1 MSSEHAAAG
10 SRLEGRQAEQ
20 QLMMNVDYDGRCLA
34 AATGSNLLLPSAER
48 LSDSPAPAQRLF
60 GIILNI
66 FII

>member
-10 SRLEGRQAEQ
+10 SRQAEQ
-20 QLMMNVDYDGRCLA
+20 QLMMDVDYDGRCLA